1 MTKDAQHA
9 LRREM
14 EMYTKTASF
23 ILSCNY
29 SSKIIDPI
37 QSRCAIFRF
46 TPIKGEEIAERL
58 KYICQSE
65 GFTTDDKGIESI
77 VYFAEG
83 DMRKAVNVLQAAAS
97 EGEAITE
104 DAVYEVVSKAK
115 PQDIS
120 EMINKALLGDF
131 LSARNILRETM
142 VLQGT
147 SGEDMVTQIYQDVSK
162 RVYEGKMEA
171 GIYMD
176 LIEAIAECD
185 FRIREGANPRIQLE
199 ALLTRFL

>member
-1 MTKDAQHA
+1 
-9 LRREM
+9 M
-14 EMYTKTASF
+14 ERIKF
-23 ILSCNY
+23 ICSN
-29 SSKIIDPI
+29 
-37 QSRCAIFRF
+37 
-46 TPIKGEEIAERL
+46 
-58 KYICQSE
+58 E
-65 GFTTDDKGIESI
+65 GFESTDEGLDSI

-104 DAVYEVVSKAK
+104 DSVYEVVSKAK
-115 PQDIS
+115 PQDIGN
-120 EMINKALLGDF
+120 MINKALMGDF
-131 LSARNILRETM
+131 MGARTILRETM

-147 SGEDMVTQIYQDVSK
+147 SGEDMVAQIYKDVSK
-162 RVYEGKMEA
+162 RALDGKMEA

-199 ALLTRFL
+199 ALLTHFL